1 MATTRVNAPDGGV
14 ISVNHPEGA
23 SDQAI
28 LQYASTMYG
37 QDPSISKRPEEEN
50 ITTTGRLFETAKAV
64 PRGFASGFLTAAE
77 GLAELSDAATN
88 AIGLEGLIDS
98 GDENALVYGA
108 RRAKEAINSTL
119 GADEAYQDLW
129 TTKFGEGLGSFATF
143 LTPGAA
149 FRLAGYGGKT
159 ATGLTKLVGAKS
171 GAEAATVASLA
182 TGTGAGEQAQRIQMA
197 KDSGIDVSQAQEDS
211 AIALAS
217 IVGLS
222 ELAPVERLFRK
233 LDKNLVNDDVL
244 TTIGSRIKSALG
256 TGGVEAV
263 QEAVA
268 GLSQDLIEKNIYN
281 DELPIGESLYDDF
294 TVGGAVGFVSDLAL
308 NAAAGRRR
316 RVSSETEREYENKLR
331 EANTLAAQ
339 DQAELVTN
347 INREEVL
354 EPQIILPEEDNV
366 QGMPSYARKIARDM
380 GQNFPLTTSF
390 GVQETT
396 ETVTRSVTNQA
407 GETIQREENVPAF
420 VATDSDGRIYGK
432 SFQNYEQ
439 AAVLAGALNDQL
451 INRAVTNSVSDIIDT
466 SPQAY
471 DQPTFQTLSFWGNS
485 VLNPEN
491 NTVTS
496 NALNMAAGTTIDQ
509 GFNEQETATKAA
521 RRINN
526 LVAKGQA
533 PVNSMSLMTA
543 SQRANWTRLGNGE
556 SETNVFTFEEAKK
569 ELGDD
574 VANLAD
580 IKEDATIETET
591 YRVDKDKKG
600 KPIVVSS
607 AGEIITQR
615 PTTLVER
622 REKKGLGK
630 TSRIQTEQQAQT
642 VAAGLNTNVGR
653 AVDRVVFQDRK
664 YGREE
669 IKRLLEA
676 KNVTDDLNSPQVKA
690 LAQSFTGKSGVDKMS
705 RAEMKLFYLKLRS
718 LPRFE
723 VATSLPVFVPKI
735 YTSEQF
741 RLASQHIEQNPEYTN
756 ESLAEAIGISETDA
770 RFDKKIEQIVSD
782 LNAQGVES
790 VEVIE
795 ETVIP
800 IERRLPNAS
809 EEITQQLEKQLS
821 EEMDKLNLGDV
832 RVNVLHAL
840 TNVVRDSNGN
850 LVLGV
855 RRFDPRRDQ
864 GATTIGQDGN
874 FVVDGLPEEEQALYS
889 RNLNEVFFGVDRLRQ
904 LSEEGATPD
913 QLFETAKSLLNHESV
928 HAMRML
934 DLWTENEWSS
944 LERLARKKKNSL
956 GQSYLEAAQST
967 YSDLSPVYQMEEA
980 VAELI
985 RDGRNKFTGKPRTLI
1000 KRIQTF
1006 FESML
1011 SFLRGTGYTSFDSL
1025 IGDIESGAIGAR
1037 DRDQV
1042 RTLRATEAAQGIV
1055 PDRGILPRTRT
1066 TPRGAAR
1073 DRIAADIPRIRSE
1086 MKASADPNIVALE
1099 SQLSDDQIRAMRGE
1113 ARLSGDF
1120 LEVSG
1125 FEQAANNQDNA
1136 FSRAGFDVHLD
1147 SVVKSILPEINRRRG
1162 KKAPLT
1168 EEQAKKAVYE
1178 FKETIPERITR
1189 MEKGKETASFPRN
1202 TFEKIFS
1209 TQKRNS
1215 LAQRESLEHKDVI
1228 LRVPEIITASILLK
1242 DNLIT
1247 PKQRNSV
1254 VNRFKPFTPYDSL
1267 PQRLLTT
1274 KSKAL
1279 EALGK
1284 DKKPKFGKTNQVI
1297 KSGKM
1302 PDKGKIKD
1310 VFTEYIALRLDI
1322 PAYSGKGAWVV
1333 SVHAA
1338 KPSRPNFGKRGPFQ
1352 GEAGTAI
1359 GYELAMS
1366 INDVSFGTA
1375 PTRYNKDTGEVNW
1388 DILDRGVSI
1397 GTGSKS
1403 TFATIEGKPETNK
1416 SYASLLKEA
1425 RAILKDMKEG
1435 KSTNWR
1441 QVGYD
1446 PERHQYFYDRSN
1458 GEPIVAADR
1467 VIQIG
1472 PLVLAQ
1478 NANVSPTGESIRAR
1492 QEDFAFSR
1500 TPVTV
1505 PPVESDLPTLP
1516 IGDVERGLYAL
1527 ISATGGS
1534 PTSKQLADVPGA
1546 PNKRSKVTKKGN
1558 KVPDNERDSE
1568 VRAISL
1574 DELRQ
1579 YMREGLEGSEN
1590 LQWYDQF
1597 GSGLLDI
1604 VGPANIEEASVIF
1617 GITSQQNSAEQ
1628 NLADTLHIMS
1638 VARRIDPVEQT
1649 SKFMKEVKQGKRPG
1663 GQKLKITGDQIKRIT
1678 RMYKE
1683 GFADA
1688 GLKTSTYMQ
1697 LIQDRARNKFNPFS
1711 VQDVHMARVFG
1722 FRRKNFD
1729 KDTGNLVDSAMIPG
1743 DLQYRYAQYLTSY
1756 LAEEFNITPNQA
1768 QAALWFYA
1776 KSNLSPKADK
1786 KEGAGTWESAKRKSA
1801 KEISAIE
1808 DQIAEGVFNKNES
1821 ITPALRK
1828 GVRPRNAVKVKQ
1840 NPYTNFI
1847 NMPELEALAEARAP
1861 SVTVSANP
1869 GNARG
1874 YGFPSTVTTEE
1885 LFDFHEQALSA
1896 ITDRDGQIPFL
1907 RRLGI
1912 PHKIELT
1919 AGTYEG
1925 LEPSFQIKLLGGTK
1939 AQAILATSVLGD
1951 ALLQDAA
1958 IAVKPSYK
1966 TGSQVGL
1973 AVRKPNGS
1981 AFTREELEA
1990 IATTANPDKDP
2001 EGMNF
2006 TAVRPDTLVFMDG
2019 RTFDPSV
2026 AESYTE
2032 DMLEEFGTKL
2042 LTSLDTGLQYDIQ
2055 AYYQE
2060 SDYVGSED
2068 YSGNIK
2074 QIRDQGSVPGSSGI
2088 FDTLDRELYKPFWDT
2103 YTQAATRIG
2112 FTPESTA
2119 RPRVE
2124 ELVRAPLS
2132 ERLPPPSLISQNA
2145 IDKAV
2150 EQNLQDVA
2158 DANSGAVPRYSTKAS
2173 PEAQAVARDP
2183 EIGSTIPPGM
2193 EDAYSRKNVPEYEP
2207 DSVIPKLVDTN
2218 PQTQTAF
2225 EVYEQATGDT
2235 SRWTYYTTRFRKA
2248 FINKYSRIESLSNDK
2263 YIGDAVGY
2271 LADTSANAALMFKD
2285 RSRGVA
2291 ASTIKYGTPIY
2302 RDGLTKV
2309 EDFVNSKGDKIDG
2322 VIGLLAPLQPS
2333 GNIYGKNLEEVA
2345 QAYAIGR
2352 RVKYLHSKGRY
2363 TDKIPVGKEDEY
2375 LAALEK
2381 EADKYVNENGDSI
2394 IREWYQNW
2402 SEYNDGIVKFLKD
2415 TGVITEEQGLE
2426 WASMSSYYPF
2436 YMEADGETQG
2446 VDLFS
2451 GMSAA
2456 PQTVSNEE
2464 FKAVGKSG
2472 KPLNVSMFDAIVRNI
2487 TAAIDMGMT
2496 NVAYQRVVRDQVLL
2510 GQAIEIPQGGSVNN
2524 KYTVNFRVNGE
2535 KRTFELLDPLT
2546 FEALKPISD
2555 GEAYEVMAT
2564 ILGAPA
2570 NLLRET
2576 VTRDPGFIIVN
2587 MMRDTLSSYVTS
2599 GSKYKPVIDTVANF
2613 GSGMEALER
2622 YGIVGGYDLVTD
2634 PKDLKKFFNKELRR
2648 RGLDPDQGLGSKAFN
2663 KTLGSVWDLLGKA
2676 TTMSD
2681 AATRMAVYKDVLA
2694 RTGNE
2699 AEAALQAMEV
2709 INFARRGSNPVA
2721 RLAFT
2726 AIPFLNARIQG
2737 LDVFYRAFAGKY
2749 SADSEASRKAI
2760 ASRAIGRGLLLTA
2773 ITGLYWGLVSDDDE
2787 YKLQSD
2793 EVRDNNWIIPTGTG
2807 YPIKIPIPFEVG
2819 LLFKTIPER
2828 AIDAAYGEST
2838 DIREMTESIRRGVM
2852 STLEVNPLGIQAFA
2866 PIVEAAFNHNFYTGR
2881 QIVPYFIDQGLERG
2895 FQSRVGTNKL
2905 AEYVGEALNVSPMK
2919 IDHVISGYV
2928 GTIGGYALDAIDKTL
2943 RSEALVGDLS
2953 EAMPALDIQQFPLMK
2968 RFFGTKEGSGVTQ
2981 DFYEINREVNRV
2993 VQTLNSLKKDGKTE
3007 ELQAFLMGREGLYS
3021 LQPHVNM
3028 LSKKLTDNR
3037 NKKEAIMRLDIDPEE
3052 KRKLVDDIDAYN
3064 NDYIAPYI
3072 PLLRETA
3079 NLPKTRLTNLFL
3091 Q

>member
-1 MATTRVNAPDGGV
+1 MPTTSVNAPDGGV
-14 ISVNHPEGA
+14 ISVNHPDGA
-23 SDQAI
+23 SDDAI
-28 LQYASTMYG
+28 IRYAATMYG

-50 ITTTGRLFETAKAV
+50 ITLTGRIFETAKAV

-108 RRAKEAINSTL
+108 RQAKEVLNSAL
-119 GADEAYQDLW
+119 GADKAYQDLW

-149 FRLAGYGGKT
+149 FRLAGYGGKA

-171 GAEAATVASLA
+171 GAEAATVATLA
-182 TGTGAGEQAQRIQMA
+182 TGTGAGEQAQRVQMA
-197 KDSGIDVSQAQEDS
+197 RDSGIDISQAQEDS

-244 TTIGSRIKSALG
+244 ATIGSRIKSALG

-263 QEAVA
+263 QEAAA
-268 GLSQDLIEKNIYN
+268 GLTQDLIEKNIYN
-281 DELPIGESLYDDF
+281 EELPIGESLYDDF

-316 RVSSETEREYENKLR
+316 RVSSETEREYETKLR
-331 EANTLAAQ
+331 EANAQAAQ
-339 DQAELVTN
+339 DQAELVSN
-347 INREEVL
+347 IGRVEVL
-354 EPQIILPEEDNV
+354 EPQTILPEQDDV

-380 GQNFPLTTSF
+380 GQNFPLTVSF

-407 GETIQREENVPAF
+407 GETIQREEQVPAF

-432 SFQNYEQ
+432 TFQNYEQ
-439 AAVLAGALNDQL
+439 AAVFAGALNDQL

-466 SPQAY
+466 APQAY

-485 VLNPEN
+485 ALNPEN

-509 GFNEQETATKAA
+509 GFNEQENSTDAA
-521 RRINN
+521 RRVAN
-526 LVAKGQA
+526 LAARGQA
-533 PVNSMSLMTA
+533 PVNPMSLMTA
-543 SQRANWTRLGNGE
+543 SQRANWNRLGNGQ

-580 IKEDATIETET
+580 VREDATIETET
-591 YRVDKDKKG
+591 YRVDKDSKG
-600 KPIVVSS
+600 RPIVVSS

-622 REKKGLGK
+622 REKKGLGR
-630 TSRIQTEQQAQT
+630 TTRMQTEQQAQT
-642 VAAGLNTNVGR
+642 VAAGLNTKAGR
-653 AVDRVVFQDRK
+653 AVDKLVFQDRT

-669 IKRLLEA
+669 IKGLLEA
-676 KNVTDDLNSPQVKA
+676 KNVTDELNSPQIKA

-723 VATSLPVFVPKI
+723 VSTSLPVFTPKI
-735 YTSEQF
+735 YTSQQF
-741 RLASQHIEQNPEYTN
+741 RLASQHIGQNPEYTN
-756 ESLAEAIGISETDA
+756 ESLADAIGVSETDP
-770 RFDKKIEQIVSD
+770 RFDKKIEQITAD

-790 VEVIE
+790 LEVTE

-800 IERRLPNAS
+800 VERRLPSAS

-821 EEMDKLNLGDV
+821 EEMDRLNLGDV

-840 TNVVRDSNGN
+840 TNVVRDADGN
-850 LVLGV
+850 LVLGI

-864 GATTIGQDGN
+864 GATTVDQDGN
-874 FVVDGLPEEEQALYS
+874 FVAEGMPEQEQALYS
-889 RNLNEVFFGVDRLRQ
+889 RNLNEVFFGVDRLQ
-904 LSEEGATPD
+904 KLSDEGATPE

-934 DLWTENEWSS
+934 DLWTANEWSS
-944 LERLARKKKNSL
+944 LEKLATKKKNSL
-956 GQSYLEAAQST
+956 GQTYLDAAKTT

-985 RDGRNKFTGKPRTLI
+985 RDGRNKFSGKPRTLI
-1000 KRIQTF
+1000 RRIQTF

-1011 SFLRGTGYTSFDSL
+1011 NFLRGTGYTSFDSL
-1025 IGDIESGAIGAR
+1025 IGDIESGTIGAR

-1042 RTLRATEAAQGIV
+1042 RTLRATEAARGV
-1055 PDRGILPRTRT
+1055 APDRGILPQART
-1066 TPRGAAR
+1066 TPRGAA
-1073 DRIAADIPRIRSE
+1073 
-1086 MKASADPNIVALE
+1086 
-1099 SQLSDDQIRAMRGE
+1099 Q
-1113 ARLSGDF
+1113 RLRPSGDF
-1120 LEVSG
+1120 LEVVEIEEVA
-1125 FEQAANNQDNA
+1125 EQADQAYSRLSISDQIDN
-1136 FSRAGFDVHLD
+1136 
-1147 SVVKSILPEINRRRG
+1147 VVSAVLPEVNRRRG
-1162 KKAPLT
+1162 RKPPVT
-1168 EEQAKKAVYE
+1168 EAQAKKAVLDFRASVPE
-1178 FKETIPERITR
+1178 QKGKLRPRDSFDKAFKTLRRDELSQREALSHRDVSLKIPEI
-1189 MEKGKETASFPRN
+1189 AV
-1202 TFEKIFS
+1202 S
-1209 TQKRNS
+1209 T
-1215 LAQRESLEHKDVI
+1215 
-1228 LRVPEIITASILLK
+1228 ILLK
-1242 DNLIT
+1242 DGLIT
-1247 PKQRNSV
+1247 RKQRNAV
-1254 VNRFKPFTPYDSL
+1254 VNQFKPVTSYESL
-1267 PQRLLTT
+1267 PDNLLTT
-1274 KSKAL
+1274 KKKAVDALDDSK
-1279 EALGK
+1279 K
-1284 DKKPKFGKTNQVI
+1284 SMFGKTR
-1297 KSGKM
+1297 KA
-1302 PDKGKIKD
+1302 IKD
-1310 VFTEYIALRLDI
+1310 EDLEYIALRLDI
-1322 PAYSGKGAWVV
+1322 PAYLRDGAWVV
-1333 SVHAA
+1333 TAHKPRAA
-1338 KPSRPNFGKRGPFQ
+1338 RLRERRGAFQ
-1352 GEAGTAI
+1352 GQAGTPI

-1366 INDVSFGTA
+1366 VNDVSFGTGRESDFGRKVA
-1375 PTRYNKDTGEVNW
+1375 SGVATGAATKN
-1388 DILDRGVSI
+1388 
-1397 GTGSKS
+1397 
-1403 TFATIEGKPETNK
+1403 TFATIEGRPETENT
-1416 SYASLLKEA
+1416 SASLLKEA

-1435 KSTNWR
+1435 KATNWT

-1446 PERHQYFYDRSN
+1446 PERHSYFYDRAN

-1478 NANVSPTGESIRAR
+1478 NANVSPTGESVRAR

-1500 TPVTV
+1500 TPITV
-1505 PPVESDLPTLP
+1505 PPAGSDVPALP

-1534 PTSKQLADVPGA
+1534 PSSSQLADVPGA
-1546 PNKRSKVTKKGN
+1546 PNKRVKVTKKGN

-1568 VRAISL
+1568 VRAVSL

-1579 YMREGLEGSEN
+1579 YMREGLKGSDN

-1638 VARRIDPVEQT
+1638 VARRIDPVKQT
-1649 SKFMKEVKQGKRPG
+1649 SKFMEEVSEGRRPG
-1663 GQKLKITGDQIKRIT
+1663 GQKLKITGDQINRIT
-1678 RMYKE
+1678 RMYKD

-1722 FRRKNFD
+1722 FRRKDFD
-1729 KDTGNLVDSAMIPG
+1729 KKTGNLVDTAMIPG

-1756 LAEEFNITPNQA
+1756 LAQEFNITPNQA

-1776 KSNLSPKADK
+1776 KSNLSPKSDK

-1801 KEISAIE
+1801 KEINVIE
-1808 DQIAEGVFNKNES
+1808 EQIAGGMFNRNEAV
-1821 ITPALRK
+1821 TPALKK

-1847 NMPELEALAEARAP
+1847 NMPDLEALAEARAP
-1861 SVTVSANP
+1861 SITVSANP

-1874 YGFPSTVTTEE
+1874 YGFPSTVTIDE
-1885 LFDFHEQALSA
+1885 LFEFHEQALDA
-1896 ITDRDGQIPFL
+1896 ITDKDGQIPFL

-1912 PHKIELT
+1912 PHKIELA

-1925 LEPSFQIKLLGGTK
+1925 LEPSFQIKLLGGSRN
-1939 AQAILATSVLGD
+1939 QALLATSILGD

-1958 IAVKPSYK
+1958 IAVRPAYK
-1966 TGSQVGL
+1966 SGSQTGI
-1973 AVRKPNGS
+1973 AVRKPDGS

-1990 IATTANPDKDP
+1990 ISITANPEKDP

-2032 DMLEEFGTKL
+2032 DMLEEFGIKL

-2060 SDYVGSED
+2060 SDYVGSES
-2068 YSGNIK
+2068 YSKSVK

-2103 YTQAATRIG
+2103 YTQAAARIG
-2112 FTPESTA
+2112 FTPASTA

-2132 ERLPPPSLISQNA
+2132 ERLPPPPPISQNA

-2150 EQNLQDVA
+2150 EQNLKDVS
-2158 DANSGAVPRYSTKAS
+2158 DAKSGAVPRYSTKAS

-2183 EIGSTIPPGM
+2183 EIGATLPPGM
-2193 EDAYSRKNVPEYEP
+2193 EDAYSRKNVPDYEP
-2207 DSVIPKLVDTN
+2207 DSVIPKLVDTT

-2225 EVYEQATGDT
+2225 EVYEAATGDT
-2235 SRWTYYTTRFRKA
+2235 SRWTYYTTRLRQA
-2248 FINKYSRIESLSNDK
+2248 FINKVSRIESISNDP
-2263 YIGDAVGY
+2263 YIKDSVGY
-2271 LADTSANAALMFKD
+2271 LADASANAAILMKD

-2291 ASTIKYGTPIY
+2291 AAAIKYGNPVY

-2309 EDFVNSKGDKIDG
+2309 EDFTNSKGDKIDG
-2322 VIGLLAPLQPS
+2322 IIGLLAPLQAS
-2333 GNIYGKNLEEVA
+2333 GNTYGKNLEEVA

-2363 TDKIPVGKEDEY
+2363 TDKIPIGKEDEY
-2375 LAALEK
+2375 LAELER
-2381 EADKYVNENGDSI
+2381 EADKYINPETGDSI

-2402 SEYNDGIVKFLKD
+2402 SEYNDGVVQFLKD
-2415 TGVITEEQGLE
+2415 TGVITEEQGVE

-2436 YMEADGETQG
+2436 YMEAEGETQG
-2446 VDLFS
+2446 IDFFS

-2472 KPLNVSMFDAIVRNI
+2472 KPVNVAMFDAIVKNI

-2510 GQAIEIPQGGSVNN
+2510 GNAQEIPQGKSTSN
-2524 KYTVNFRVNGE
+2524 KYTINFRVNGE
-2535 KRTFELLDPLT
+2535 KKTFELNDPLV
-2546 FEALKPISD
+2546 FEALKPMAD
-2555 GEAYEVMAT
+2555 GEAYEIMAS
-2564 ILGAPA
+2564 ILGFPA
-2570 NLLRET
+2570 NILRET
-2576 VTRDPGFIIVN
+2576 VTRDPGFIVVN

-2613 GSGMEALER
+2613 ASGMETLER
-2622 YGIVGGYDLVTD
+2622 YGIVGGYDLVND
-2634 PKDLKKFFNKELRR
+2634 PKNLKKFFNKEVRR
-2648 RGLDPDQGLGSKAFN
+2648 RGLDSDEGLGSKAFN
-2663 KTLGSVWDLLGKA
+2663 KTLGAVWEMLGKA

-2681 AATRMAVYKDVLA
+2681 AATRKAVFDDVLA

-2699 AEAALQAMEV
+2699 AEAAFQALEV

-2760 ASRAIGRGLLLTA
+2760 AGRAISRGLLLTA

-2819 LLFKTIPER
+2819 LVFKTIPER
-2828 AIDAAYGEST
+2828 AIDAAYGQST
-2838 DIREMTESIRRGVM
+2838 DAREMAQSVKRGLM
-2852 STLEVNPLGIQAFA
+2852 STLEVNPLGIQAIA

-2881 QIVPYFIDQGLERG
+2881 QIVPYYMDQGLEAG
-2895 FQSRVGTNKL
+2895 FQKRVGTNKL
-2905 AEYVGEALNVSPMK
+2905 AEYVGEALNISPMK
-2919 IDHVISGYV
+2919 IDHVMYGYV

-2943 RSEALVGDLS
+2943 RSEALVGNLS
-2953 EAMPALDIQQFPLMK
+2953 EAMPSLDMQQFPLMK

-2981 DFYEINREVNRV
+2981 DFYEIDREVNRV
-2993 VQTLNSLKKDGKTE
+2993 VQTLNSLKKQGKAE
-3007 ELQAFLMGREGLYS
+3007 ELQAYLMGREGLYS
-3021 LQPHVNM
+3021 LKSHVNR
-3028 LSKKLTDNR
+3028 LSKTLSENR
-3037 NKKEAIMRLDIDPEE
+3037 KRREAIIRMDIDPEE
-3052 KRKLVDDIDAYN
+3052 KRKLVDEINAYN
-3064 NDYIAPYI
+3064 NDFIAPYI
-3072 PLLRETA
+3072 SILRETA
-3079 NLPKTRLTNLFL
+3079 NLPMTKLTNLYL

>member
-1 MATTRVNAPDGGV
+1 MPTTSVNAPDGGV
-14 ISVNHPEGA
+14 ISVNHPDGA
-23 SDQAI
+23 SDDAI
-28 LQYASTMYG
+28 IRYAATMYG

-50 ITTTGRLFETAKAV
+50 ITLTGRIFETAKAV

-108 RRAKEAINSTL
+108 RQAKEVLNSAL
-119 GADEAYQDLW
+119 GADKAYQDLW

-149 FRLAGYGGKT
+149 FRLAGYGGKA

-171 GAEAATVASLA
+171 GAEAATVATLA
-182 TGTGAGEQAQRIQMA
+182 TGTGAGEQAQRVQMA
-197 KDSGIDVSQAQEDS
+197 RDSGIDISQAQEDS

-244 TTIGSRIKSALG
+244 ATIGSRIKSALG

-263 QEAVA
+263 QEAAA
-268 GLSQDLIEKNIYN
+268 GLTQDLIEKNIYN
-281 DELPIGESLYDDF
+281 EELPIGESLYDDF

-316 RVSSETEREYENKLR
+316 RVSSETEREYETKLR
-331 EANTLAAQ
+331 EANAQAAQ
-339 DQAELVTN
+339 DQAELVSN
-347 INREEVL
+347 IGRVEVL
-354 EPQIILPEEDNV
+354 EPQTILPEQDDV

-380 GQNFPLTTSF
+380 GQNFPLTVSF

-407 GETIQREENVPAF
+407 GETIQREEQVPAF

-432 SFQNYEQ
+432 TFQNYEQ
-439 AAVLAGALNDQL
+439 AAVFAGALNDQL

-466 SPQAY
+466 APQAY

-485 VLNPEN
+485 ALNPEN

-509 GFNEQETATKAA
+509 GFNEQENSTDAA
-521 RRINN
+521 RRVAN
-526 LVAKGQA
+526 LAARGQA
-533 PVNSMSLMTA
+533 PVNPMSLMTA
-543 SQRANWTRLGNGE
+543 SQRANWNRLGNGQ

-580 IKEDATIETET
+580 VREDATIETET
-591 YRVDKDKKG
+591 YRVDKDSKG
-600 KPIVVSS
+600 RPIVVSS

-622 REKKGLGK
+622 REKKGLGR
-630 TSRIQTEQQAQT
+630 TTRMQTEQQAQT
-642 VAAGLNTNVGR
+642 VAAGLNTKAGR
-653 AVDRVVFQDRK
+653 AVDKLVFQDRT

-669 IKRLLEA
+669 IKSLLEA
-676 KNVTDDLNSPQVKA
+676 KNVTDELNSPQIKA

-723 VATSLPVFVPKI
+723 VSTSLPVFTPKI
-735 YTSEQF
+735 YTSQQF
-741 RLASQHIEQNPEYTN
+741 RLASQHIGQNPEYTN
-756 ESLAEAIGISETDA
+756 ESLADAIGVSETDP
-770 RFDKKIEQIVSD
+770 RFDKKIEQITAD

-790 VEVIE
+790 LEVTE

-800 IERRLPNAS
+800 VERRLPSAS

-821 EEMDKLNLGDV
+821 EEMDRLNLGDV

-840 TNVVRDSNGN
+840 TNVVRDADGN
-850 LVLGV
+850 LVLGI

-864 GATTIGQDGN
+864 GATTVDQDGN
-874 FVVDGLPEEEQALYS
+874 FVAEGMPEQEQALYS
-889 RNLNEVFFGVDRLRQ
+889 RNLNEVFFGVDRLQ
-904 LSEEGATPD
+904 KLSDEGATPE

-934 DLWTENEWSS
+934 DLWTANEWSS
-944 LERLARKKKNSL
+944 LEKLATKKKNSL
-956 GQSYLEAAQST
+956 GQTYLDAAKTT

-985 RDGRNKFTGKPRTLI
+985 RDGRNKFSGKPRTLI
-1000 KRIQTF
+1000 RRIQTF

-1011 SFLRGTGYTSFDSL
+1011 NFLRGTGYTSFDSL
-1025 IGDIESGAIGAR
+1025 IGDIESGTIGAR

-1042 RTLRATEAAQGIV
+1042 RTLRATEAARGV
-1055 PDRGILPRTRT
+1055 APDRGILPQART
-1066 TPRGAAR
+1066 TPRGAA
-1073 DRIAADIPRIRSE
+1073 
-1086 MKASADPNIVALE
+1086 
-1099 SQLSDDQIRAMRGE
+1099 Q
-1113 ARLSGDF
+1113 RLRPSGDF
-1120 LEVSG
+1120 LEVVEIEEVA
-1125 FEQAANNQDNA
+1125 EQADQAYSRLSISDQIDN
-1136 FSRAGFDVHLD
+1136 
-1147 SVVKSILPEINRRRG
+1147 VVSAVLPEVNRRRG
-1162 KKAPLT
+1162 RKPPVT
-1168 EEQAKKAVYE
+1168 EAQAKKAVLDFRASVPE
-1178 FKETIPERITR
+1178 QKGKLRPRDSFDKAFKTLRRDELSQREALSHRDVSLKIPEI
-1189 MEKGKETASFPRN
+1189 AV
-1202 TFEKIFS
+1202 S
-1209 TQKRNS
+1209 T
-1215 LAQRESLEHKDVI
+1215 
-1228 LRVPEIITASILLK
+1228 ILLK
-1242 DNLIT
+1242 DGLIT
-1247 PKQRNSV
+1247 RKQRNAV
-1254 VNRFKPFTPYDSL
+1254 VNQFKPVTSYESL
-1267 PQRLLTT
+1267 PDNLLTT
-1274 KSKAL
+1274 KKKAVDALDDSK
-1279 EALGK
+1279 K
-1284 DKKPKFGKTNQVI
+1284 SMFGKTR
-1297 KSGKM
+1297 KA
-1302 PDKGKIKD
+1302 IKD
-1310 VFTEYIALRLDI
+1310 EDLEYIALRLDI
-1322 PAYSGKGAWVV
+1322 PAYLRDGAWVV
-1333 SVHAA
+1333 TAHKPRAA
-1338 KPSRPNFGKRGPFQ
+1338 RLRERRGAFQ
-1352 GEAGTAI
+1352 GQAGTPI

-1366 INDVSFGTA
+1366 VNDVSFGTGRESDFGRKVA
-1375 PTRYNKDTGEVNW
+1375 SGVATGAATKN
-1388 DILDRGVSI
+1388 
-1397 GTGSKS
+1397 
-1403 TFATIEGKPETNK
+1403 TFATIEGRPETENT
-1416 SYASLLKEA
+1416 SASLLKEA

-1435 KSTNWR
+1435 KATNWT

-1446 PERHQYFYDRSN
+1446 PERHSYFYDRAN

-1478 NANVSPTGESIRAR
+1478 NANVSPTGESVRAR

-1500 TPVTV
+1500 TPITV
-1505 PPVESDLPTLP
+1505 PPAGSDVPALP

-1534 PTSKQLADVPGA
+1534 PSSSQLADVPGA
-1546 PNKRSKVTKKGN
+1546 PNKRVKVTKKGN

-1568 VRAISL
+1568 VRAVSL

-1579 YMREGLEGSEN
+1579 YMREGLKGSDN

-1638 VARRIDPVEQT
+1638 VARRIDPVKQT
-1649 SKFMKEVKQGKRPG
+1649 SKFMEEVSEGRRPG
-1663 GQKLKITGDQIKRIT
+1663 GQKLKITGDQINRIT
-1678 RMYKE
+1678 RMYKD

-1722 FRRKNFD
+1722 FRRKDFD
-1729 KDTGNLVDSAMIPG
+1729 KKTGNLVDTAMIPG

-1756 LAEEFNITPNQA
+1756 LAQEFNITPNQA

-1776 KSNLSPKADK
+1776 KSNLSPKSDK

-1801 KEISAIE
+1801 KEINVIE
-1808 DQIAEGVFNKNES
+1808 EQIAGGMFNRNEAV
-1821 ITPALRK
+1821 TPALKK

-1847 NMPELEALAEARAP
+1847 NMPDLEALAEARAP
-1861 SVTVSANP
+1861 SITVSANP

-1874 YGFPSTVTTEE
+1874 YGFPSTVTIDE
-1885 LFDFHEQALSA
+1885 LFEFHEQALDA
-1896 ITDRDGQIPFL
+1896 ITDKDGQIPFL

-1912 PHKIELT
+1912 PHKIELA

-1925 LEPSFQIKLLGGTK
+1925 LEPSFQIKLLGGSRN
-1939 AQAILATSVLGD
+1939 QALLATSILGD

-1958 IAVKPSYK
+1958 IAVRPAYK
-1966 TGSQVGL
+1966 SGSQTGI
-1973 AVRKPNGS
+1973 AVRKPDGS

-1990 IATTANPDKDP
+1990 ISITANPEKDP

-2032 DMLEEFGTKL
+2032 DMLEEFGIKL

-2060 SDYVGSED
+2060 SDYVGSES
-2068 YSGNIK
+2068 YSKSVK

-2103 YTQAATRIG
+2103 YTQAAARIG
-2112 FTPESTA
+2112 FTPASTA

-2132 ERLPPPSLISQNA
+2132 ERLPPPPPISQNA

-2150 EQNLQDVA
+2150 EQNLKDVS
-2158 DANSGAVPRYSTKAS
+2158 DAKSGAVPRYSTKAS

-2183 EIGSTIPPGM
+2183 EIGATLPPGM
-2193 EDAYSRKNVPEYEP
+2193 EDAYSRKNVPDYEP
-2207 DSVIPKLVDTN
+2207 DSVIPKLVDTT

-2225 EVYEQATGDT
+2225 EVYEAATGDT
-2235 SRWTYYTTRFRKA
+2235 SRWTYYTTRLRQA
-2248 FINKYSRIESLSNDK
+2248 FINKVSRIESISNDP
-2263 YIGDAVGY
+2263 YIKDSVGY
-2271 LADTSANAALMFKD
+2271 LADASANAAILMKD

-2291 ASTIKYGTPIY
+2291 AAAIKYGNPVY

-2309 EDFVNSKGDKIDG
+2309 EDFTNSKGDKIDG
-2322 VIGLLAPLQPS
+2322 IIGLLAPLQAS
-2333 GNIYGKNLEEVA
+2333 GNTYGKNLEEVA

-2363 TDKIPVGKEDEY
+2363 TDKIPIGKEDEY
-2375 LAALEK
+2375 LAELER
-2381 EADKYVNENGDSI
+2381 EADKYINPETGDSI

-2402 SEYNDGIVKFLKD
+2402 SEYNDGVVQFLKD
-2415 TGVITEEQGLE
+2415 TGVITEEQGVE

-2436 YMEADGETQG
+2436 YMEAEGETQG
-2446 VDLFS
+2446 IDFFS

-2472 KPLNVSMFDAIVRNI
+2472 KPVNVAMFDAIVKNI

-2510 GQAIEIPQGGSVNN
+2510 GNAQEIPQGKSTSN
-2524 KYTVNFRVNGE
+2524 KYTINFRVNGE
-2535 KRTFELLDPLT
+2535 KKTFELNDPLV
-2546 FEALKPISD
+2546 FEALKPMAD
-2555 GEAYEVMAT
+2555 GEAYEIMAS
-2564 ILGAPA
+2564 ILGFPA
-2570 NLLRET
+2570 NILRET
-2576 VTRDPGFIIVN
+2576 VTRDPGFIVVN

-2613 GSGMEALER
+2613 ASGMETLER
-2622 YGIVGGYDLVTD
+2622 YGIVGGYDLVND
-2634 PKDLKKFFNKELRR
+2634 PKNLKKFFNKEVRR
-2648 RGLDPDQGLGSKAFN
+2648 RGLDSDEGLGSKAFN
-2663 KTLGSVWDLLGKA
+2663 KTLGAVWEMLGKA

-2681 AATRMAVYKDVLA
+2681 AATRKAVFDDVLA

-2699 AEAALQAMEV
+2699 AEAAFQALEV

-2760 ASRAIGRGLLLTA
+2760 AGRAISRGLLLTA

-2819 LLFKTIPER
+2819 LVFKTIPER
-2828 AIDAAYGEST
+2828 AIDAAYGQST
-2838 DIREMTESIRRGVM
+2838 DAREMAQSVKRGLM
-2852 STLEVNPLGIQAFA
+2852 STLEVNPLGIQAIA

-2881 QIVPYFIDQGLERG
+2881 QIVPYYMDQGLEAG
-2895 FQSRVGTNKL
+2895 FQKRVGTNKL
-2905 AEYVGEALNVSPMK
+2905 AEYVGEALNISPMK
-2919 IDHVISGYV
+2919 IDHVMYGYV

-2943 RSEALVGDLS
+2943 RSEALVGNLS
-2953 EAMPALDIQQFPLMK
+2953 EAMPSLDMQQFPLMK

-2981 DFYEINREVNRV
+2981 DFYEIDREVNRV
-2993 VQTLNSLKKDGKTE
+2993 VQTLNSLKKQGKAE
-3007 ELQAFLMGREGLYS
+3007 ELQAYLMGREGLYS
-3021 LQPHVNM
+3021 LKSHVNR
-3028 LSKKLTDNR
+3028 LSKTLSENR
-3037 NKKEAIMRLDIDPEE
+3037 KRREAIIRMDIDPEE
-3052 KRKLVDDIDAYN
+3052 KRKLVDEINAYN
-3064 NDYIAPYI
+3064 NDFIAPYI
-3072 PLLRETA
+3072 SILRETA
-3079 NLPKTRLTNLFL
+3079 NLPMTKLTNLYL

>member
-1 MATTRVNAPDGGV
+1 MPTTSVNAPDGGV
-14 ISVNHPEGA
+14 ISVNHPDGA
-23 SDQAI
+23 SDDAI
-28 LQYASTMYG
+28 MRYAATMYG

-50 ITTTGRLFETAKAV
+50 ITLTGRMFETAKAV

-108 RRAKEAINSTL
+108 RQAKEVLNSAL
-119 GADEAYQDLW
+119 GADKAYQDLW

-149 FRLAGYGGKT
+149 FRLAGYGGKA

-171 GAEAATVASLA
+171 GAEAATVATLA
-182 TGTGAGEQAQRIQMA
+182 TGTGAGEQAQRVQMA
-197 KDSGIDVSQAQEDS
+197 RDSGIDISQAQEDS

-244 TTIGSRIKSALG
+244 ATIGSRIKSALG

-263 QEAVA
+263 QEAAA
-268 GLSQDLIEKNIYN
+268 GLTQDLIEKNIYN
-281 DELPIGESLYDDF
+281 EELPIGESLYDDF

-316 RVSSETEREYENKLR
+316 RVSSETEREYETKLR
-331 EANTLAAQ
+331 EANAQAAQ
-339 DQAELVTN
+339 DQAELVSN
-347 INREEVL
+347 IGRVEVL
-354 EPQIILPEEDNV
+354 EPQTILPEQDDV

-380 GQNFPLTTSF
+380 GQNFPLTVSF

-407 GETIQREENVPAF
+407 GETIQREEQVPAF

-432 SFQNYEQ
+432 TFQNYEQ
-439 AAVLAGALNDQL
+439 AAVFAGALNDQL

-466 SPQAY
+466 APQAY

-485 VLNPEN
+485 ALNPEN

-509 GFNEQETATKAA
+509 GFNEQENSTDAA
-521 RRINN
+521 RRVAN
-526 LVAKGQA
+526 LAARGQA
-533 PVNSMSLMTA
+533 PVNPMSLMTA
-543 SQRANWTRLGNGE
+543 SQRANWNRLGNGQ

-580 IKEDATIETET
+580 VREDATIETET
-591 YRVDKDKKG
+591 YRVDKDSKG
-600 KPIVVSS
+600 RPIVVSS

-622 REKKGLGK
+622 REKKGLGR
-630 TSRIQTEQQAQT
+630 TTRMQTEQQAQT
-642 VAAGLNTNVGR
+642 VAAGLNTKAGR
-653 AVDRVVFQDRK
+653 AVDKLVFQDRT

-669 IKRLLEA
+669 IKGLLEA
-676 KNVTDDLNSPQVKA
+676 KNVTDELNSPQIKA

-723 VATSLPVFVPKI
+723 VSTSLPVFTPKI
-735 YTSEQF
+735 YTSQQF
-741 RLASQHIEQNPEYTN
+741 RLASQHIGQNPEYTN
-756 ESLAEAIGISETDA
+756 ESLADAIGVSETDP
-770 RFDKKIEQIVSD
+770 RFDKKIEQITAD

-790 VEVIE
+790 LEVTE

-800 IERRLPNAS
+800 VERRLPSAS

-821 EEMDKLNLGDV
+821 EEMDRLNLGDV

-840 TNVVRDSNGN
+840 TNVVRDADGN
-850 LVLGV
+850 LVLGI

-864 GATTIGQDGN
+864 GATTVDQDGN
-874 FVVDGLPEEEQALYS
+874 FVAEGMPEQEQALYS
-889 RNLNEVFFGVDRLRQ
+889 RNLNEVFFGVDRLQ
-904 LSEEGATPD
+904 KLSDEGATPE

-934 DLWTENEWSS
+934 DLWTANEWSS
-944 LERLARKKKNSL
+944 LEKLATKKKNSL
-956 GQSYLEAAQST
+956 GQTYLDAAKTT

-985 RDGRNKFTGKPRTLI
+985 RDGRNKFSGKPRTLI
-1000 KRIQTF
+1000 RRIQTF

-1011 SFLRGTGYTSFDSL
+1011 NFLRGTGYTSFDSL
-1025 IGDIESGAIGAR
+1025 IGDIESGTIGAR

-1042 RTLRATEAAQGIV
+1042 RTLRATEAARGV
-1055 PDRGILPRTRT
+1055 APDRGILPQART
-1066 TPRGAAR
+1066 TPRGAA
-1073 DRIAADIPRIRSE
+1073 
-1086 MKASADPNIVALE
+1086 
-1099 SQLSDDQIRAMRGE
+1099 Q
-1113 ARLSGDF
+1113 RLRPSGDF
-1120 LEVSG
+1120 LEVVEIEEVA
-1125 FEQAANNQDNA
+1125 EQADQAYSRLSISDQIDN
-1136 FSRAGFDVHLD
+1136 
-1147 SVVKSILPEINRRRG
+1147 VVSAVLPEVNRRRG
-1162 KKAPLT
+1162 RKPPVT
-1168 EEQAKKAVYE
+1168 EAQAKKAVLDFRASVPE
-1178 FKETIPERITR
+1178 QKGKLRPRDSFDKAFKTLRRDELSQREALSHRDVSLKIPEI
-1189 MEKGKETASFPRN
+1189 AV
-1202 TFEKIFS
+1202 S
-1209 TQKRNS
+1209 T
-1215 LAQRESLEHKDVI
+1215 
-1228 LRVPEIITASILLK
+1228 ILLK
-1242 DNLIT
+1242 DGLIT
-1247 PKQRNSV
+1247 RKQRNAV
-1254 VNRFKPFTPYDSL
+1254 VNQFKPVTSYESL
-1267 PQRLLTT
+1267 PDNLLTT
-1274 KSKAL
+1274 KKKAVDALDDSK
-1279 EALGK
+1279 K
-1284 DKKPKFGKTNQVI
+1284 SMFGKTR
-1297 KSGKM
+1297 KA
-1302 PDKGKIKD
+1302 IKD
-1310 VFTEYIALRLDI
+1310 EDLEYIALRLDI
-1322 PAYSGKGAWVV
+1322 PAYLRDGAWVV
-1333 SVHAA
+1333 TAHKPRAA
-1338 KPSRPNFGKRGPFQ
+1338 RLRERRGAFQ
-1352 GEAGTAI
+1352 GQAGTPI

-1366 INDVSFGTA
+1366 VNDVSFGTGRESDFGRKVA
-1375 PTRYNKDTGEVNW
+1375 SGVATGAATKN
-1388 DILDRGVSI
+1388 
-1397 GTGSKS
+1397 
-1403 TFATIEGKPETNK
+1403 TFATIEGRPETEK
-1416 SYASLLKEA
+1416 TSASLLKEA

-1435 KSTNWR
+1435 KATNWT

-1446 PERHQYFYDRSN
+1446 PERHSYFYDRAN

-1478 NANVSPTGESIRAR
+1478 NANVSPTGESVRAR

-1500 TPVTV
+1500 TPITV
-1505 PPVESDLPTLP
+1505 PPAGSDVPALP

-1534 PTSKQLADVPGA
+1534 PSSSQLADVPGA
-1546 PNKRSKVTKKGN
+1546 PNKRVKVTKKGN

-1568 VRAISL
+1568 VRAVSL

-1579 YMREGLEGSEN
+1579 YMREGLKGSDN

-1638 VARRIDPVEQT
+1638 VARRIDPVKQT
-1649 SKFMKEVKQGKRPG
+1649 SKFMEEVSEGRRPG
-1663 GQKLKITGDQIKRIT
+1663 GQKLKITGDQINRIT
-1678 RMYKE
+1678 RMYKD

-1722 FRRKNFD
+1722 FRRKDFD
-1729 KDTGNLVDSAMIPG
+1729 KKTGNLVDTAMIPG

-1756 LAEEFNITPNQA
+1756 LAQEFNITPNQA

-1776 KSNLSPKADK
+1776 KSNLSPKSDK

-1801 KEISAIE
+1801 KEINVIE
-1808 DQIAEGVFNKNES
+1808 EQIAGGMFNRNEAV
-1821 ITPALRK
+1821 TPALKK

-1847 NMPELEALAEARAP
+1847 NMPDLEALAEARAP
-1861 SVTVSANP
+1861 SITVSANP

-1874 YGFPSTVTTEE
+1874 YGFPSTVTIDE
-1885 LFDFHEQALSA
+1885 LFEFHEQALDA
-1896 ITDRDGQIPFL
+1896 ITDKDGQIPFL

-1912 PHKIELT
+1912 PHKIELA

-1925 LEPSFQIKLLGGTK
+1925 LEPSFQIKLLGGSRN
-1939 AQAILATSVLGD
+1939 QALLATSILGD

-1958 IAVKPSYK
+1958 IAVRPAYK
-1966 TGSQVGL
+1966 SGSQTGI
-1973 AVRKPNGS
+1973 AVRKPDGS

-1990 IATTANPDKDP
+1990 ISITANPEKDP

-2032 DMLEEFGTKL
+2032 DMLEEFGIKL

-2060 SDYVGSED
+2060 SDYVGSES
-2068 YSGNIK
+2068 YSKSVK

-2103 YTQAATRIG
+2103 YTQAAARIG
-2112 FTPESTA
+2112 FTPASTA

-2132 ERLPPPSLISQNA
+2132 ERLPPPPPISQNA

-2150 EQNLQDVA
+2150 EQNLKDVS
-2158 DANSGAVPRYSTKAS
+2158 DAKSGAVPRYSTKAS

-2183 EIGSTIPPGM
+2183 EIGATLPPGM
-2193 EDAYSRKNVPEYEP
+2193 EDAYSRKNVPDYEP
-2207 DSVIPKLVDTN
+2207 DSVIPKLVDTT

-2225 EVYEQATGDT
+2225 EVYEAATGDT
-2235 SRWTYYTTRFRKA
+2235 SRWTYYTTRLRQA
-2248 FINKYSRIESLSNDK
+2248 FINKVSRIESISNDP
-2263 YIGDAVGY
+2263 YIKDSVGY
-2271 LADTSANAALMFKD
+2271 LADASANAAILMKD

-2291 ASTIKYGTPIY
+2291 AAAIKYGNPVY

-2309 EDFVNSKGDKIDG
+2309 EDFTNSKGDKIDG
-2322 VIGLLAPLQPS
+2322 IIGLLAPLQAS
-2333 GNIYGKNLEEVA
+2333 GNTYGKNLEEVA

-2363 TDKIPVGKEDEY
+2363 TDKIPIGKEDEY
-2375 LAALEK
+2375 LAELER
-2381 EADKYVNENGDSI
+2381 EADKYINPETGDSI

-2402 SEYNDGIVKFLKD
+2402 SEYNDGVVQFLKD
-2415 TGVITEEQGLE
+2415 TGVITEEQGVE

-2436 YMEADGETQG
+2436 YMEAEGETQG
-2446 VDLFS
+2446 IDFFS

-2472 KPLNVSMFDAIVRNI
+2472 KPVNVAMFDAIVKNI

-2510 GQAIEIPQGGSVNN
+2510 GNAQEIPQGKSTSN
-2524 KYTVNFRVNGE
+2524 KYTINFRVNGE
-2535 KRTFELLDPLT
+2535 KKTFELNDPLV
-2546 FEALKPISD
+2546 FEALKPMAD
-2555 GEAYEVMAT
+2555 GEAYEIMAS
-2564 ILGAPA
+2564 ILGFPA
-2570 NLLRET
+2570 NILRET
-2576 VTRDPGFIIVN
+2576 VTRDPGFIVVN

-2613 GSGMEALER
+2613 ASGMETLER
-2622 YGIVGGYDLVTD
+2622 YGIVGGYDLVND
-2634 PKDLKKFFNKELRR
+2634 PKNLKKFFNKEVRR
-2648 RGLDPDQGLGSKAFN
+2648 RGLDSDEGLGSKAFN
-2663 KTLGSVWDLLGKA
+2663 KTLGAVWEMLGKA

-2681 AATRMAVYKDVLA
+2681 AATRKAVFDDVLA

-2699 AEAALQAMEV
+2699 AEAAFQALEV

-2760 ASRAIGRGLLLTA
+2760 AGRAISRGLLLTA

-2819 LLFKTIPER
+2819 LVFKTIPER
-2828 AIDAAYGEST
+2828 AIDAAYGQST
-2838 DIREMTESIRRGVM
+2838 DAREMAQSVKRGLM
-2852 STLEVNPLGIQAFA
+2852 STLEVNPLGIQAIA

-2881 QIVPYFIDQGLERG
+2881 QIVPYYMDQGLEAG
-2895 FQSRVGTNKL
+2895 FQKRVGTNKL
-2905 AEYVGEALNVSPMK
+2905 AEYVGEALNISPMK
-2919 IDHVISGYV
+2919 IDHVMYGYV

-2943 RSEALVGDLS
+2943 RSEALVGNLS
-2953 EAMPALDIQQFPLMK
+2953 EAMPSLDMQQFPLMK

-2981 DFYEINREVNRV
+2981 DFYEIDREVNRV
-2993 VQTLNSLKKDGKTE
+2993 VQTLNSLKKQGKAE
-3007 ELQAFLMGREGLYS
+3007 ELQAYLMGREGLYS
-3021 LQPHVNM
+3021 LKSHVNR
-3028 LSKKLTDNR
+3028 LSKTLSENR
-3037 NKKEAIMRLDIDPEE
+3037 KRREAIIRMDIDPEE
-3052 KRKLVDDIDAYN
+3052 KRKLVDEINAYN
-3064 NDYIAPYI
+3064 NDFIAPYI
-3072 PLLRETA
+3072 SILRETA
-3079 NLPKTRLTNLFL
+3079 NLPMTKLTNLYL

>member
-1 MATTRVNAPDGGV
+1 MPTTSVNAPDGGV
-14 ISVNHPEGA
+14 ISVNHPDGA
-23 SDQAI
+23 SDDAI
-28 LQYASTMYG
+28 MRYAATMYG

-50 ITTTGRLFETAKAV
+50 ITLTGRIFETAKAV

-108 RRAKEAINSTL
+108 RQAKEVLNSAL
-119 GADEAYQDLW
+119 GADKAYQDLW

-149 FRLAGYGGKT
+149 FRLAGYGGKA

-171 GAEAATVASLA
+171 GAEAATVATLA
-182 TGTGAGEQAQRIQMA
+182 TGTGAGEQAQRVQMA
-197 KDSGIDVSQAQEDS
+197 RDSGIDISQAQEDS

-244 TTIGSRIKSALG
+244 ATIGSRIKSALG

-263 QEAVA
+263 QEAAA
-268 GLSQDLIEKNIYN
+268 GLTQDLIEKNIYN
-281 DELPIGESLYDDF
+281 EELPIGESLYDDF

-316 RVSSETEREYENKLR
+316 RVSSETEREYETKLR
-331 EANTLAAQ
+331 EANAQAAQ
-339 DQAELVTN
+339 DQAELVSN
-347 INREEVL
+347 IGRVEVL
-354 EPQIILPEEDNV
+354 EPQTILPEQDDV

-380 GQNFPLTTSF
+380 GQNFPLTVSF

-407 GETIQREENVPAF
+407 GETIQREEQVPAF

-432 SFQNYEQ
+432 TFQNYEQ
-439 AAVLAGALNDQL
+439 AAVFAGALNDQL

-466 SPQAY
+466 APQAY

-485 VLNPEN
+485 ALNPEN

-509 GFNEQETATKAA
+509 GFNEQENSTDAA
-521 RRINN
+521 RRVAN
-526 LVAKGQA
+526 LAARGQA
-533 PVNSMSLMTA
+533 PVNPMSLMTA
-543 SQRANWTRLGNGE
+543 SQRANWNRLGNGQ

-580 IKEDATIETET
+580 VREDATIETET
-591 YRVDKDKKG
+591 YRVDKDSKG
-600 KPIVVSS
+600 RPIVVSS

-622 REKKGLGK
+622 REKKGLGR
-630 TSRIQTEQQAQT
+630 TTRMQTEQQAQT
-642 VAAGLNTNVGR
+642 VAAGLNTKAGR
-653 AVDRVVFQDRK
+653 AVDKLVFQDRT

-669 IKRLLEA
+669 IKSLLEA
-676 KNVTDDLNSPQVKA
+676 KNVTDELNSPQIKA

-723 VATSLPVFVPKI
+723 VSTSLPVFTPKI
-735 YTSEQF
+735 YTSQQF
-741 RLASQHIEQNPEYTN
+741 RLASQHIGQNPEYTN
-756 ESLAEAIGISETDA
+756 ESLADAIGVSETDP
-770 RFDKKIEQIVSD
+770 RFDKKIEQITAD

-790 VEVIE
+790 LEVTE

-800 IERRLPNAS
+800 VERRLPSAS

-821 EEMDKLNLGDV
+821 EEMDRLNLGDV

-840 TNVVRDSNGN
+840 TNVVRDADGN
-850 LVLGV
+850 LVLGI

-864 GATTIGQDGN
+864 GATTVDQDGN
-874 FVVDGLPEEEQALYS
+874 FVAEGMPEQEQALYS
-889 RNLNEVFFGVDRLRQ
+889 RNLNEVFFGVDRLQ
-904 LSEEGATPD
+904 KLSDEGATPE

-934 DLWTENEWSS
+934 DLWTANEWSS
-944 LERLARKKKNSL
+944 LEKLATKKKNSL
-956 GQSYLEAAQST
+956 GQTYLDAAKTT

-985 RDGRNKFTGKPRTLI
+985 RDGRNKFSGKPRTLI
-1000 KRIQTF
+1000 RRIQTF

-1011 SFLRGTGYTSFDSL
+1011 NFLRGTGYTSFDSL
-1025 IGDIESGAIGAR
+1025 IGDIESGTIGAR

-1042 RTLRATEAAQGIV
+1042 RTLRATEAARGV
-1055 PDRGILPRTRT
+1055 APDRGILPQART
-1066 TPRGAAR
+1066 TPRGAA
-1073 DRIAADIPRIRSE
+1073 
-1086 MKASADPNIVALE
+1086 
-1099 SQLSDDQIRAMRGE
+1099 Q
-1113 ARLSGDF
+1113 RLRPSGDF
-1120 LEVSG
+1120 LEVVEIEEVA
-1125 FEQAANNQDNA
+1125 EQADQAYSRLSISDQIDN
-1136 FSRAGFDVHLD
+1136 
-1147 SVVKSILPEINRRRG
+1147 VVSAVLPEVNRRRG
-1162 KKAPLT
+1162 RKPPVT
-1168 EEQAKKAVYE
+1168 EAQAKKAVLDFRASVPE
-1178 FKETIPERITR
+1178 QKGKLRPRDSFDKAFKTLRRDELSQREALSHRDVSLKIPEI
-1189 MEKGKETASFPRN
+1189 AV
-1202 TFEKIFS
+1202 S
-1209 TQKRNS
+1209 T
-1215 LAQRESLEHKDVI
+1215 
-1228 LRVPEIITASILLK
+1228 ILLK
-1242 DNLIT
+1242 DGLIT
-1247 PKQRNSV
+1247 RKQRNAV
-1254 VNRFKPFTPYDSL
+1254 VNQFKPVTSYESL
-1267 PQRLLTT
+1267 PDNLLTT
-1274 KSKAL
+1274 KKKAVDALDDSK
-1279 EALGK
+1279 K
-1284 DKKPKFGKTNQVI
+1284 SMFGKTR
-1297 KSGKM
+1297 KA
-1302 PDKGKIKD
+1302 IKD
-1310 VFTEYIALRLDI
+1310 EDLEYIALRLDI
-1322 PAYSGKGAWVV
+1322 PAYLRDGAWVV
-1333 SVHAA
+1333 TAHKPRAA
-1338 KPSRPNFGKRGPFQ
+1338 RLRERRGAFQ
-1352 GEAGTAI
+1352 GQAGTPI

-1366 INDVSFGTA
+1366 VNDVSFGTGRESDFGRKVA
-1375 PTRYNKDTGEVNW
+1375 SGVATGAATKN
-1388 DILDRGVSI
+1388 
-1397 GTGSKS
+1397 
-1403 TFATIEGKPETNK
+1403 TFATIEGRPETENT
-1416 SYASLLKEA
+1416 SASLLKEA

-1435 KSTNWR
+1435 KATNWT

-1446 PERHQYFYDRSN
+1446 PERHSYFYDRAN

-1478 NANVSPTGESIRAR
+1478 NANVSPTGESVRAR

-1500 TPVTV
+1500 TPITV
-1505 PPVESDLPTLP
+1505 PPAGSDVPALP

-1534 PTSKQLADVPGA
+1534 PSSSQLADVPGA
-1546 PNKRSKVTKKGN
+1546 PNKRVKVTKKGN

-1568 VRAISL
+1568 VRAVSL

-1579 YMREGLEGSEN
+1579 YMREGLKGSDN

-1638 VARRIDPVEQT
+1638 VARRIDPVKQT
-1649 SKFMKEVKQGKRPG
+1649 SKFMEEVSEGRRPG
-1663 GQKLKITGDQIKRIT
+1663 GQKLKITGDQINRIT
-1678 RMYKE
+1678 RMYKD

-1722 FRRKNFD
+1722 FRRKDFD
-1729 KDTGNLVDSAMIPG
+1729 KKTGNLVDTAMIPG

-1756 LAEEFNITPNQA
+1756 LAQEFNITPNQA

-1776 KSNLSPKADK
+1776 KSNLSPKSDK

-1801 KEISAIE
+1801 KEINVIE
-1808 DQIAEGVFNKNES
+1808 EQIAGGMFNRNEAV
-1821 ITPALRK
+1821 TPALKK

-1847 NMPELEALAEARAP
+1847 NMPDLEALAEARAP
-1861 SVTVSANP
+1861 SITVSANP

-1874 YGFPSTVTTEE
+1874 YGFPSTVTIDE
-1885 LFDFHEQALSA
+1885 LFEFHEQALDA
-1896 ITDRDGQIPFL
+1896 ITDKDGQIPFL

-1912 PHKIELT
+1912 PHKIELA

-1925 LEPSFQIKLLGGTK
+1925 LEPSFQIKLLGGSRN
-1939 AQAILATSVLGD
+1939 QALLATSILGD

-1958 IAVKPSYK
+1958 IAVRPAYK
-1966 TGSQVGL
+1966 SGSQTGI
-1973 AVRKPNGS
+1973 AVRKPDGS

-1990 IATTANPDKDP
+1990 ISITANPEKDP

-2032 DMLEEFGTKL
+2032 DMLEEFGIKL

-2060 SDYVGSED
+2060 SDYVGSES
-2068 YSGNIK
+2068 YSKSVK

-2103 YTQAATRIG
+2103 YTQAAARIG
-2112 FTPESTA
+2112 FTPASTA

-2132 ERLPPPSLISQNA
+2132 ERLPPPPPISQNA

-2150 EQNLQDVA
+2150 EQNLKDVS
-2158 DANSGAVPRYSTKAS
+2158 DAKSGAVPRYSTKAS

-2183 EIGSTIPPGM
+2183 EIGATLPPGM
-2193 EDAYSRKNVPEYEP
+2193 EDAYSRKNVPDYEP
-2207 DSVIPKLVDTN
+2207 DSVIPKLVDTT

-2225 EVYEQATGDT
+2225 EVYEAATGDT
-2235 SRWTYYTTRFRKA
+2235 SRWTYYTTRLRQA
-2248 FINKYSRIESLSNDK
+2248 FINKVSRIESISNDP
-2263 YIGDAVGY
+2263 YIKDSVGY
-2271 LADTSANAALMFKD
+2271 LADASANAAILMKD

-2291 ASTIKYGTPIY
+2291 AAAIKYGNPVY

-2309 EDFVNSKGDKIDG
+2309 EDFTNSKGDKIDG
-2322 VIGLLAPLQPS
+2322 IIGLLAPLQAS
-2333 GNIYGKNLEEVA
+2333 GNTYGKNLEEVA

-2363 TDKIPVGKEDEY
+2363 TDKIPIGKEDEY
-2375 LAALEK
+2375 LAELER
-2381 EADKYVNENGDSI
+2381 EADKYINPETGDSI

-2402 SEYNDGIVKFLKD
+2402 SEYNDGVVQFLKD
-2415 TGVITEEQGLE
+2415 TGVITEEQGVE

-2436 YMEADGETQG
+2436 YMEAEGETQG
-2446 VDLFS
+2446 IDFFS

-2472 KPLNVSMFDAIVRNI
+2472 KPVNVAMFDAIVKNI

-2510 GQAIEIPQGGSVNN
+2510 GNAQEIPQGKSTSN
-2524 KYTVNFRVNGE
+2524 KYTINFRVNGE
-2535 KRTFELLDPLT
+2535 KKTFELNDPLV
-2546 FEALKPISD
+2546 FEALKPMAD
-2555 GEAYEVMAT
+2555 GEAYEIMAS
-2564 ILGAPA
+2564 ILGFPA
-2570 NLLRET
+2570 NILRET
-2576 VTRDPGFIIVN
+2576 VTRDPGFIVVN

-2613 GSGMEALER
+2613 ASGMETLER
-2622 YGIVGGYDLVTD
+2622 YGIVGGYDLVND
-2634 PKDLKKFFNKELRR
+2634 PKNLKKFFNKEVRR
-2648 RGLDPDQGLGSKAFN
+2648 RGLDSDEGLGSKAFN
-2663 KTLGSVWDLLGKA
+2663 KTLGAVWEMLGKA

-2681 AATRMAVYKDVLA
+2681 AATRKAVFDDVLA

-2699 AEAALQAMEV
+2699 AEAAFQALEV

-2760 ASRAIGRGLLLTA
+2760 AGRAISRGLLLTA

-2819 LLFKTIPER
+2819 LVFKTIPER
-2828 AIDAAYGEST
+2828 AIDAAYGQST
-2838 DIREMTESIRRGVM
+2838 DAREMAQSVKRGLM
-2852 STLEVNPLGIQAFA
+2852 STLEVNPLGIQAIA

-2881 QIVPYFIDQGLERG
+2881 QIVPYYMDQGLEAG
-2895 FQSRVGTNKL
+2895 FQKRVGTNKL
-2905 AEYVGEALNVSPMK
+2905 AEYVGEALNISPMK
-2919 IDHVISGYV
+2919 IDHVMYGYV

-2943 RSEALVGDLS
+2943 RSEALVGNLS
-2953 EAMPALDIQQFPLMK
+2953 EAMPSLDMQQFPLMK

-2981 DFYEINREVNRV
+2981 DFYEIDREVNRV
-2993 VQTLNSLKKDGKTE
+2993 VQTLNSLKKQGKAE
-3007 ELQAFLMGREGLYS
+3007 ELQAYLMGREGLYS
-3021 LQPHVNM
+3021 LKSHVNR
-3028 LSKKLTDNR
+3028 LSKTLSENR
-3037 NKKEAIMRLDIDPEE
+3037 KRREAIIRMDIDPEE
-3052 KRKLVDDIDAYN
+3052 KRKLVDEINAYN
-3064 NDYIAPYI
+3064 NDFIAPYI
-3072 PLLRETA
+3072 SILRETA
-3079 NLPKTRLTNLFL
+3079 NLPMTKLTNLYL

>member
-1 MATTRVNAPDGGV
+1 MPTTIVNAPDGGL
-14 ISVNHPEGA
+14 ISVNHPEGT
-23 SDQAI
+23 SDQDI
-28 LQYASTMYG
+28 LNYAARMFSE
-37 QDPSISKRPEEEN
+37 DPSISLRPEEEN
-50 ITTTGRLFETAKAV
+50 ITLTGRIAETAKAV

-108 RRAKEAINSTL
+108 RQAKEAINSTI
-119 GADEAYQDLW
+119 GADKAYQDLW
-129 TTKFGEGLGSFATF
+129 STKFGEGLGSFATF

-149 FRLAGYGGKT
+149 FRLAGNASKAAKAT
-159 ATGLTKLVGAKS
+159 TGLTKLVGAGS
-171 GAEAATVASLA
+171 AAEAATVATLA

-197 KDSGIDVSQAQEDS
+197 RDSGVEISQAQEDS

-233 LDKNLVNDDVL
+233 LDKNLVDDKTL
-244 TTIGSRIKSALG
+244 NTIGDRIKSALG

-281 DELPIGESLYDDF
+281 EELPIGESLYDDF
-294 TVGGAVGFVSDLAL
+294 TVGGAVGFVSDLVL

-316 RVSSETEREYENKLR
+316 GVSSETEREYERKLR
-331 EANTLAAQ
+331 EANAQAAE
-339 DQAELVTN
+339 DQAELVSN
-347 INREEVL
+347 IGREEVL
-354 EPQIILPEEDNV
+354 EPQVIMPDQDDV
-366 QGMPSYARKIARDM
+366 QGMPSYARKVARDM

-396 ETVTRSVTNQA
+396 ETVTRTVTNQA
-407 GETIQREENVPAF
+407 GETIQREEQVPAF

-432 SFQNYEQ
+432 TFQNYEQ
-439 AAVLAGALNDQL
+439 AAVFAGALNDQL

-485 VLNPEN
+485 ALNPEN

-509 GFNEQETATKAA
+509 GFNEQETSTDAA
-521 RRINN
+521 RRISN
-526 LVAKGQA
+526 LAARGQA
-533 PVNSMSLMTA
+533 PVNPMSLMTA
-543 SQRANWTRLGNGE
+543 SQRANWSRLGSGQ
-556 SETNVFTFEEAKK
+556 SETDVFTFEEAKK

-580 IKEDATIETET
+580 VREDSTIETET
-591 YRVDKDKKG
+591 YRVDKDNRG
-600 KPIVVSS
+600 RPIVVSS

-622 REKKGLGK
+622 REKKGLGR
-630 TSRIQTEQQAQT
+630 TTRMQTEQQAQA
-642 VAAGLNTNVGR
+642 VAAGLNTMAGR
-653 AVDRVVFQDRK
+653 AVDKLVFQDRT

-669 IKRLLEA
+669 IKNLLEA
-676 KNVTDDLNSPQVKA
+676 KNVTDELNSPQIKA

-723 VATSLPVFVPKI
+723 VATSLPVFTPKI
-735 YTSEQF
+735 YTSQQF
-741 RLASQHIEQNPEYTN
+741 RLASQHVGQNPDYTN
-756 ESLAEAIGISETDA
+756 ESLAEAVGISETDP
-770 RFDKKIEQIVSD
+770 RFEKKIEQITAD

-790 VEVIE
+790 VEVTE
-795 ETVIP
+795 EAVIP
-800 IERRLPNAS
+800 VERRLPSAS

-832 RVNVLHAL
+832 RVSVLHAL
-840 TNVVRDSNGN
+840 TNVVRDADGN

-855 RRFDPRRDQ
+855 RRFDPARDQ
-864 GATTIGQDGN
+864 GATTLDQEGN
-874 FVVDGLPEEEQALYS
+874 FVADELPEQEQALYS
-889 RNLNEVFFGVDRLRQ
+889 RNLNEVFFGVDRLQR
-904 LSEEGATPD
+904 LSDEGATPE

-934 DLWTENEWSS
+934 DLWTANEWSS
-944 LERLARKKKNSL
+944 LERLARTKKNSL
-956 GQSYLEAAQST
+956 GQTYLEAAQKT
-967 YSDLSPVYQMEEA
+967 YSDLTPVYQMEEA

-1000 KRIQTF
+1000 QRIKTF

-1025 IGDIESGAIGAR
+1025 IGDIESGTIGAR

-1042 RTLRATEAAQGIV
+1042 RTLRATEAARGVV

-1073 DRIAADIPRIRSE
+1073 ERSAIDIPRIRSE

-1099 SQLSDDQIRAMRGE
+1099 SQLSDDQIRVMRGA
-1113 ARLSGDF
+1113 ARPSGDF
-1120 LEVSG
+1120 LEVG
-1125 FEQAANNQDNA
+1125 QIQAVAEQADQAHARLNLSDQI
-1136 FSRAGFDVHLD
+1136 D
-1147 SVVKSILPEINRRRG
+1147 SVVSAVLPEVNRRRG
-1162 KKAPLT
+1162 RKPPVT
-1168 EEQAKKAVYE
+1168 EAQAKKAVLD
-1178 FKETIPERITR
+1178 FRASVPEQ
-1189 MEKGKETASFPRN
+1189 KGKLRPRD
-1202 TFEKIFS
+1202 TFDKAFKTLRRDDLS
-1209 TQKRNS
+1209 
-1215 LAQRESLEHKDVI
+1215 QREALSHKDVSLKI
-1228 LRVPEIITASILLK
+1228 PEIAVSTILLK
-1242 DNLIT
+1242 DGLIT
-1247 PKQRNSV
+1247 RKQRNAV
-1254 VNRFKPFTPYDSL
+1254 VNKFKPVTSYQSL
-1267 PQRLLTT
+1267 PDNLLTT
-1274 KSKAL
+1274 KKRAVDALDDSK
-1279 EALGK
+1279 K
-1284 DKKPKFGKTNQVI
+1284 SMFGKTRRVI
-1297 KSGKM
+1297 K
-1302 PDKGKIKD
+1302 DENL
-1310 VFTEYIALRLDI
+1310 EYIALRLDI
-1322 PAYSGKGAWVV
+1322 PAYLRDGAWVV
-1333 SVHAA
+1333 TAHKPRAA
-1338 KPSRPNFGKRGPFQ
+1338 RLREGRGAFQ
-1352 GEAGTAI
+1352 GQAGTPI

-1366 INDVSFGTA
+1366 VNDVSFGTGRESDFGRKVA
-1375 PTRYNKDTGEVNW
+1375 SGVATGAATKN
-1388 DILDRGVSI
+1388 
-1397 GTGSKS
+1397 
-1403 TFATIEGKPETNK
+1403 TFATIEGRPETEKN
-1416 SYASLLKEA
+1416 YTSLLKES

-1435 KSTNWR
+1435 KPTNWR

-1446 PERHQYFYDRSN
+1446 PERHAYFYDRAN

-1478 NANVSPTGESIRAR
+1478 NANVSPTGESIRAT

-1505 PPVESDLPTLP
+1505 PPVESDVPVLP

-1527 ISATGGS
+1527 ISAAGGS
-1534 PTSKQLADVPGA
+1534 PTSEQLAEVPGA
-1546 PNKRSKVTKKGN
+1546 PRKRSKVNKKGD
-1558 KVPDNERDSE
+1558 KIPDNERDSE

-1597 GSGLLDI
+1597 GSGLMEI

-1649 SKFMKEVKQGKRPG
+1649 SKFMEEVSEGTRPG
-1663 GQKLKITGDQIKRIT
+1663 GQKLKITGDQIKRIA

-1722 FRRKNFD
+1722 FRRKGYD
-1729 KDTGNLVDSAMIPG
+1729 KKTGNLVDAAMIPG

-1786 KEGAGTWESAKRKSA
+1786 KEGAGTWDSAKRKSA
-1801 KEISAIE
+1801 KEINAIE
-1808 DQIAEGVFNKNES
+1808 EQIADGTFDRNVS
-1821 ITPALRK
+1821 VTPALRK

-1840 NPYTNFI
+1840 NAYTNFI

-1861 SVTVSANP
+1861 LVTVSANP

-1874 YGFPSTVTTEE
+1874 YGFPDTVTIDEM
-1885 LFDFHEQALSA
+1885 FDFHEQALDA
-1896 ITDRDGQIPFL
+1896 ITDKDGQIPFL

-1912 PHKIELT
+1912 AHKIELT

-1925 LEPSFQIKLLGGTK
+1925 LEPSFQIKLLSGSK
-1939 AQAILATSVLGD
+1939 PQALLATSILGD

-1958 IAVKPSYK
+1958 IAVKPAYK
-1966 TGSQVGL
+1966 TGNQVGL
-1973 AVRKPNGS
+1973 AVRKPDGS
-1981 AFTREELEA
+1981 AFTRAELEA
-1990 IATTANPDKDP
+1990 ISTTANPEKDP

-2019 RTFDPSV
+2019 RTFDPST
-2026 AESYTE
+2026 AASYTE

-2060 SDYVGSED
+2060 SDYVGSES
-2068 YSGNIK
+2068 YSENIR

-2088 FDTLDRELYKPFWDT
+2088 FDTLDRELYKPFWET
-2103 YTQAATRIG
+2103 YTQAAARIG

-2119 RPRVE
+2119 RPTVE

-2132 ERLPPPSLISQNA
+2132 DRLPPPAPISQNA

-2158 DANSGAVPRYSTKAS
+2158 DAKSGAVPRHSTKAS

-2235 SRWTYYTTRFRKA
+2235 SRWTYYTTKFRKA

-2263 YIGDAVGY
+2263 YLGDAVGY

-2291 ASTIKYGTPIY
+2291 ASTIKYGTPVY

-2309 EDFVNSKGDKIDG
+2309 EDFENSKGDKIDG

-2333 GNIYGKNLEEVA
+2333 GNPYGKNLEEVA
-2345 QAYAIGR
+2345 QAYAIAK

-2381 EADKYVNENGDSI
+2381 EADKYLNENGDSI

-2415 TGVITEEQGLE
+2415 TGVITEDQGLE

-2446 VDLFS
+2446 VNLFS

-2510 GQAIEIPQGGSVNN
+2510 GQAREIPQGGSVNN
-2524 KYTVNFRVNGE
+2524 KYTVNFRVNGQ
-2535 KRTFELLDPLT
+2535 KRTFELFDPLT

-2613 GSGMEALER
+2613 GSGMETLER
-2622 YGIVGGYDLVTD
+2622 YGIVGGYDLVND

-2648 RGLDPDQGLGSKAFN
+2648 RGLDPDQGLGSKVFN
-2663 KTLGSVWDLLGKA
+2663 KTLGSVWEMLGQA

-2749 SADSEASRKAI
+2749 SADNEASRKAI
-2760 ASRAIGRGLLLTA
+2760 AGRAIGRGLLLTS

-2819 LLFKTIPER
+2819 LVFKTIPER

-2838 DIREMTESIRRGVM
+2838 DAREMTESIRRGVM

-2881 QIVPYFIDQGLERG
+2881 QIVPYYMDQGLERG

-2905 AEYVGEALNVSPMK
+2905 AEYVGQALNISPMK
-2919 IDHVISGYV
+2919 IEHIISGYV
-2928 GTIGGYALDAIDKTL
+2928 GTIGGYGLDMIDKTL

-2953 EAMPALDIQQFPLMK
+2953 EAMPALDMQQFPLMK

-2993 VQTLNSLKKDGKTE
+2993 VQTLNSLKKDEKTE

-3021 LQPHVNM
+3021 LRPHVNR
-3028 LSKKLTDNR
+3028 LSKVLTDNR
-3037 NKKEAIMRLDIDPEE
+3037 NRKEAIMRMDIDPEE
-3052 KRKLVDDIDAYN
+3052 KRKLVDEIDAYN

-3079 NLPKTRLTNLFL
+3079 NLPKTRLTNLYL

>member
-1 MATTRVNAPDGGV
+1 MPTTSVNAPDGGV
-14 ISVNHPEGA
+14 ISVNHPDGA
-23 SDQAI
+23 SDDAI
-28 LQYASTMYG
+28 MRYAATMYG

-50 ITTTGRLFETAKAV
+50 ITLTGRMFETAKAV

-108 RRAKEAINSTL
+108 RQAKEVLNSAL
-119 GADEAYQDLW
+119 GADKAYQDLW

-149 FRLAGYGGKT
+149 FRLAGYGGKAT
-159 ATGLTKLVGAKS
+159 TGLTKLVGAKS
-171 GAEAATVASLA
+171 GAEAATVATLA
-182 TGTGAGEQAQRIQMA
+182 TGTGAGEQAQRVQMA
-197 KDSGIDVSQAQEDS
+197 RDSGIDISQAQEDS

-244 TTIGSRIKSALG
+244 ATIGSRIKSALG

-263 QEAVA
+263 QEAAA
-268 GLSQDLIEKNIYN
+268 GLTQDLIEKNIYN
-281 DELPIGESLYDDF
+281 EELPIGESLYDDF

-316 RVSSETEREYENKLR
+316 GVSSETEREYETKLR
-331 EANTLAAQ
+331 EANAQAAQ
-339 DQAELVTN
+339 DQAELVSN
-347 INREEVL
+347 IGREEVL
-354 EPQIILPEEDNV
+354 EPQTILPEQDDV

-380 GQNFPLTTSF
+380 GQNFPLTVSF

-396 ETVTRSVTNQA
+396 ETVTRAVTNQA
-407 GETIQREENVPAF
+407 GETIQREEQVPAF

-432 SFQNYEQ
+432 TFQNYEQ
-439 AAVLAGALNDQL
+439 AAVFAGALNDQL
-451 INRAVTNSVSDIIDT
+451 INRAVTNSVSDIVDT
-466 SPQAY
+466 APQAY

-485 VLNPEN
+485 ALNPEN

-509 GFNEQETATKAA
+509 GFNEQENSTDAA
-521 RRINN
+521 RRVAN
-526 LVAKGQA
+526 LAARGQA
-533 PVNSMSLMTA
+533 PVNPMSLMTA
-543 SQRANWTRLGNGE
+543 SQRANWNRLGNGQ

-569 ELGDD
+569 ELGGD

-580 IKEDATIETET
+580 VREDATIETET
-591 YRVDKDKKG
+591 YRVDKDNKG
-600 KPIVVSS
+600 RPIVVSS
-607 AGEIITQR
+607 AGEIITQK

-622 REKKGLGK
+622 REKKGLGR
-630 TSRIQTEQQAQT
+630 TTRIQTEQQAQA
-642 VAAGLNTNVGR
+642 VAAGLNTNAGR
-653 AVDRVVFQDRK
+653 AVDKLVFQDRT

-676 KNVTDDLNSPQVKA
+676 KNVTDELNSPQIKA

-723 VATSLPVFVPKI
+723 VSTSLPVFTPKI
-735 YTSEQF
+735 YTSQQF
-741 RLASQHIEQNPEYTN
+741 RLASQHIGQNPEYTN
-756 ESLAEAIGISETDA
+756 ESLADAIGVSETDP
-770 RFDKKIEQIVSD
+770 RFDKKIEQITAD

-790 VEVIE
+790 LEVTE

-800 IERRLPNAS
+800 VERRLPSAS

-821 EEMDKLNLGDV
+821 EEMDRLNLGDV

-840 TNVVRDSNGN
+840 TNVVRDADGN

-864 GATTIGQDGN
+864 GATTVDQDGN
-874 FVVDGLPEEEQALYS
+874 FVADGMPEQEQALYS
-889 RNLNEVFFGVDRLRQ
+889 RNLNEVFFGVDRLQ
-904 LSEEGATPD
+904 KLSDEGATPE

-934 DLWTENEWSS
+934 DLWTANEWSS
-944 LERLARKKKNSL
+944 LEKLATKKKNSL
-956 GQSYLEAAQST
+956 GQTYLDAAKTT

-985 RDGRNKFTGKPRTLI
+985 RDGRNKFSGKPRTLI
-1000 KRIQTF
+1000 RRIQTF

-1011 SFLRGTGYTSFDSL
+1011 NFLRGTGYTSFDSL
-1025 IGDIESGAIGAR
+1025 IGDIESGTIGAR

-1042 RTLRATEAAQGIV
+1042 RTLRATEAARGV
-1055 PDRGILPRTRT
+1055 APDRGILPQTRT
-1066 TPRGAAR
+1066 TPRGAA
-1073 DRIAADIPRIRSE
+1073 
-1086 MKASADPNIVALE
+1086 
-1099 SQLSDDQIRAMRGE
+1099 Q
-1113 ARLSGDF
+1113 RLRPSGDF
-1120 LEVSG
+1120 LEVVQIEEVA
-1125 FEQAANNQDNA
+1125 EQADQAYSRLSISDQIDN
-1136 FSRAGFDVHLD
+1136 
-1147 SVVKSILPEINRRRG
+1147 VVSAVLPEVNRRRG
-1162 KKAPLT
+1162 RKPPVT
-1168 EEQAKKAVYE
+1168 EAQAKKAVLDFRASVPE
-1178 FKETIPERITR
+1178 QKGKLRPRDSFDKAFKTLRRDELSQREALSHRDVSLKIPEI
-1189 MEKGKETASFPRN
+1189 AV
-1202 TFEKIFS
+1202 S
-1209 TQKRNS
+1209 T
-1215 LAQRESLEHKDVI
+1215 
-1228 LRVPEIITASILLK
+1228 ILLK
-1242 DNLIT
+1242 DGLIT
-1247 PKQRNSV
+1247 RKQRNAV
-1254 VNRFKPFTPYDSL
+1254 VNQFKPVTSYESL
-1267 PQRLLTT
+1267 PDNLLTT
-1274 KSKAL
+1274 KKKAVDALDDSK
-1279 EALGK
+1279 K
-1284 DKKPKFGKTNQVI
+1284 SMFGKTR
-1297 KSGKM
+1297 KA
-1302 PDKGKIKD
+1302 IKD
-1310 VFTEYIALRLDI
+1310 ENLEYIALRLDI
-1322 PAYSGKGAWVV
+1322 PAYLRDGAWVV
-1333 SVHAA
+1333 TAHKPRAA
-1338 KPSRPNFGKRGPFQ
+1338 RLRERRGAFQ
-1352 GEAGTAI
+1352 GQAGTPI

-1366 INDVSFGTA
+1366 VNDVSFGTGRESDFGRKVA
-1375 PTRYNKDTGEVNW
+1375 SGVATGAATKN
-1388 DILDRGVSI
+1388 
-1397 GTGSKS
+1397 
-1403 TFATIEGKPETNK
+1403 TFATIEGRPETEK
-1416 SYASLLKEA
+1416 TSASLLKEA

-1435 KSTNWR
+1435 KATNWT

-1446 PERHQYFYDRSN
+1446 PERHSYFYDRTN

-1478 NANVSPTGESIRAR
+1478 NANVSPTGESVRAR

-1500 TPVTV
+1500 TPITV
-1505 PPVESDLPTLP
+1505 PPAGSDVPALP

-1534 PTSKQLADVPGA
+1534 PSSSQLADVPGA
-1546 PNKRSKVTKKGN
+1546 PNKRVKVTKKGN

-1568 VRAISL
+1568 VRAVSL

-1579 YMREGLEGSEN
+1579 YMREGLKGSDN

-1638 VARRIDPVEQT
+1638 VARRIDPVKQT
-1649 SKFMKEVKQGKRPG
+1649 SNFMEEVSEGRRPG
-1663 GQKLKITGDQIKRIT
+1663 GQKLKITGDQINRIT
-1678 RMYKE
+1678 RMYKD

-1722 FRRKNFD
+1722 FRRKGFD
-1729 KDTGNLVDSAMIPG
+1729 KKTGNLVDTAMIPG

-1776 KSNLSPKADK
+1776 KSNLSPKSDK

-1801 KEISAIE
+1801 KEINVIE
-1808 DQIAEGVFNKNES
+1808 EQIAGGMFNRNEAV
-1821 ITPALRK
+1821 TPALKK

-1847 NMPELEALAEARAP
+1847 NMPDLEALAEARAP
-1861 SVTVSANP
+1861 SITVSANP

-1874 YGFPSTVTTEE
+1874 YGFPSTVTIDE
-1885 LFDFHEQALSA
+1885 LFDFHEQALDA
-1896 ITDRDGQIPFL
+1896 ITDKDGQIPFL

-1912 PHKIELT
+1912 PHKIELA

-1925 LEPSFQIKLLGGTK
+1925 LEPSFQIKLLGGSRN
-1939 AQAILATSVLGD
+1939 QALLATSILGD

-1958 IAVKPSYK
+1958 IAVRPAYK
-1966 TGSQVGL
+1966 SGSQTGI
-1973 AVRKPNGS
+1973 AVRKPDGS

-1990 IATTANPDKDP
+1990 ISITANPEKDP

-2060 SDYVGSED
+2060 SDYVGSES
-2068 YSGNIK
+2068 YSESVK

-2103 YTQAATRIG
+2103 YTQAAARIG
-2112 FTPESTA
+2112 FTPASTA

-2132 ERLPPPSLISQNA
+2132 ERLPPPPPISQNA

-2158 DANSGAVPRYSTKAS
+2158 DAKSGAVPRYSTKAS
-2173 PEAQAVARDP
+2173 PEAQAVARNP
-2183 EIGSTIPPGM
+2183 EIGATLPPGM
-2193 EDAYSRKNVPEYEP
+2193 EDAYSRKNVPDYEP
-2207 DSVIPKLVDTN
+2207 DSVIPKLVDTT
-2218 PQTQTAF
+2218 PQTKTAF
-2225 EVYEQATGDT
+2225 EVFEAATGED
-2235 SRWTYYTTRFRKA
+2235 RWTYYTTKFRNA
-2248 FINKYSRIESLSNDK
+2248 FIDKNSRIESLSNDP
-2263 YIGDAVGY
+2263 YIKDAVGY
-2271 LADTSANAALMFKD
+2271 LADVSANAAIVLKD
-2285 RSRGVA
+2285 KSKGIA
-2291 ASTIKYGTPIY
+2291 AAAIKNGNPVY

-2309 EDFVNSKGDKIDG
+2309 EGFINSKGDKIDG
-2322 VIGLLAPLQPS
+2322 VIGLLAPLQAS
-2333 GNIYGKNLEEVA
+2333 GNTYGKNLEEVA

-2363 TDKIPVGKEDEY
+2363 TDKIPIGKEDEY
-2375 LAALEK
+2375 LAELER
-2381 EADKYVNENGDSI
+2381 EADKYINPETGDSI

-2402 SEYNDGIVKFLKD
+2402 SEYNDGVVQFLKD
-2415 TGVITEEQGLE
+2415 TGVITEEQGVE

-2446 VDLFS
+2446 IDFFS

-2472 KPLNVSMFDAIVRNI
+2472 KPVNVAMFDAIVKNI

-2510 GQAIEIPQGGSVNN
+2510 GQAQEIPQGKSTNN
-2524 KYTVNFRVNGE
+2524 KYTINFRVNGE
-2535 KRTFELLDPLT
+2535 KKTFELNDPLV
-2546 FEALKPISD
+2546 FEALKPIAD
-2555 GEAYEVMAT
+2555 GEAYEIMAS
-2564 ILGAPA
+2564 ILGFPA
-2570 NLLRET
+2570 NILRET
-2576 VTRDPGFIIVN
+2576 VTRDPGFIVVN

-2613 GSGMEALER
+2613 AGGMETLER
-2622 YGIVGGYDLVTD
+2622 YGIVGGYDLVND
-2634 PKDLKKFFNKELRR
+2634 PKDLKKFFDKELRR
-2648 RGLDPDQGLGSKAFN
+2648 RGIAPDQGLGSKVFN
-2663 KTLGSVWDLLGKA
+2663 KTLGSVWDMLGTA

-2681 AATRMAVYKDVLA
+2681 AATRMAVYVDVLA

-2699 AEAALQAMEV
+2699 AEAAFQALEV

-2760 ASRAIGRGLLLTA
+2760 AGRAISRGLFLTA

-2819 LLFKTIPER
+2819 LIFKTIPER
-2828 AIDAAYGEST
+2828 AIDAAYGEAT
-2838 DIREMTESIRRGVM
+2838 DAREMAQSVKRGLM

-2881 QIVPYFIDQGLERG
+2881 QIVPYYMDQGLEAG
-2895 FQSRVGTNKL
+2895 FQKRVGTNKL
-2905 AEYVGEALNVSPMK
+2905 AEYVGEALNISPMK

-2943 RSEALVGDLS
+2943 RSEALVGNLS
-2953 EAMPALDIQQFPLMK
+2953 EAMPSLDMQQFPLMK

-2981 DFYEINREVNRV
+2981 DFYEIDREVNRV
-2993 VQTLNSLKKDGKTE
+2993 VQTLNSLKKQGKAE
-3007 ELQAFLMGREGLYS
+3007 ELQAYLMGREGLYS
-3021 LQPHVNM
+3021 LKSHVNR
-3028 LSKKLTDNR
+3028 LSKTLSENR
-3037 NKKEAIMRLDIDPEE
+3037 KRREAIIRMDIDPEE
-3052 KRKLVDDIDAYN
+3052 KRKLVDEINAYN
-3064 NDYIAPYI
+3064 NDFIAPYI
-3072 PLLRETA
+3072 SILRETA
-3079 NLPKTRLTNLFL
+3079 NLPKTKLTNLYL